1 MEYKPPFLTQHTHPT
16 AQPDK
21 PPRVP
26 IAQTQ
31 PKRFLLQSAPLVLAW
46 QFLPCSLNGKQGFGG
61 HAAVYLACIYRQ
73 NGLRCPRNGE
83 TVYALHVQCV
93 AAANKPLAAC
103 PAAGKVSLAVV
114 LLDGWRLLQA
124 CCLSNV
130 RTAPSARIPANTSG
144 LPALVR
150 ASRCQNARWRGCQV
164 SVCFCWK

>member
-114 LLDGWRLLQA
+114 LLLDGA
-124 CCLSNV
+124 CCKLVAHPMYAQSRQPGYRPTRAACMPWCMQADA
-130 RTAPSARIPANTSG
+130 RTRGGGVAR
-144 LPALVR
+144 
-150 ASRCQNARWRGCQV
+150 
-164 SVCFCWK
+164 